1 MMQRPSSFHL
11 KEEEYKIILTYTY
24 DVPTVVPTKNIIE
37 YTVTGDGTIRIQGT
51 YQGVNGLPELP
62 VYGMDFKL
70 KKDLNRFEYFGFGP
84 EENYI
89 DRNKGARLGLFT
101 SNAVENM
108 SNYLTVATSVQRR
121 VLSLLIS
128 EIQTGF
134 WAKARPAEHVPFWDD
149 VEVLVGTELGFS
161 EKAALRNYNFVNL
174 DFFSQNEE
182 KLLDLAREVLQPRGV
197 CR

>member
-1 MMQRPSSFHL
+1 
-11 KEEEYKIILTYTY
+11 
-24 DVPTVVPTKNIIE
+24 
-37 YTVTGDGTIRIQGT
+37 
-51 YQGVNGLPELP
+51 
-62 VYGMDFKL
+62 
-70 KKDLNRFEYFGFGP
+70 
-84 EENYI
+84 
-89 DRNKGARLGLFT
+89 
-101 SNAVENM
+101 M

-182 KLLDLAREVLQPRGV
+182 KLLDLAREVLPEISVKQLKKELIQLNQIIGGRLKSEAVPATKLRRGRTATETAV
-197 CR
+197 AGTEPTVRRQIAQIEQLEAAE

>member
-70 KKDLNRFEYFGFGP
+70 KKDLNRFEYFGF
-84 EENYI
+84 
-89 DRNKGARLGLFT
+89 
-101 SNAVENM
+101 
-108 SNYLTVATSVQRR
+108 
-121 VLSLLIS
+121 LSQKKTI
-128 EIQTGF
+128 
-134 WAKARPAEHVPFWDD
+134 
-149 VEVLVGTELGFS
+149 
-161 EKAALRNYNFVNL
+161 
-174 DFFSQNEE
+174 
-182 KLLDLAREVLQPRGV
+182 
-197 CR
+197 